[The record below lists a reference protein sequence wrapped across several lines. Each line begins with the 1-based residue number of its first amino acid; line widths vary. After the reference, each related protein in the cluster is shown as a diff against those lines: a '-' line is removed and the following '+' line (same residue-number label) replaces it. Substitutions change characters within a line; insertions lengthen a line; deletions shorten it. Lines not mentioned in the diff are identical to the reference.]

1 MVESVIQTTAVEN
14 KTPTTHQASTKVKHR
29 KTIVWSVNVFTIVL
43 YMVDPRYMLCEG
55 KYKQVCKRFKK
66 ACEIVLRVVI
76 HEASQYI
83 EYSAPLVRD
92 LERSYLESEA
102 FTSVRRIWT
111 ILRSVKN

>member
-1 MVESVIQTTAVEN
+1 MVESTIQTTSVEN
-14 KTPTTHQASTKVKHR
+14 NKPTTHQGPTKVKHR
-29 KTIVWSVNVFTIVL
+29 KKIVWSVNVFTIVL

-102 FTSVRRIWT
+102 FTSIRRIWT

>member
-1 MVESVIQTTAVEN
+1 MVESVIQTTAVEEN
-14 KTPTTHQASTKVKHR
+14 KQPIVEAKPGPTKTKHR
-29 KTIVWSVNVFTIVL
+29 KKIVWSVNVFTIVL
-43 YMVDPRYMLCEG
+43 YMVDPKYMLCEG

-92 LERSYLESEA
+92 LERSYFESEA
-102 FTSVRRIWT
+102 FT
-111 ILRSVKN
+111 